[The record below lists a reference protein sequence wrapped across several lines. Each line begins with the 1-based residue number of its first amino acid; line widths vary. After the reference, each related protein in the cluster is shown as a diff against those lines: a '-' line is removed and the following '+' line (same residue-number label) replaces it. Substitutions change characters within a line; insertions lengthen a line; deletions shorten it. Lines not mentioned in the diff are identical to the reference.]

1 MKKKY
6 LLKFPS
12 RATNEKVIYNLVK
25 KHDIK
30 INILKAQINS
40 GEEGILLAEF
50 ESSLKNFNQ
59 AQVYLKDLGIDIQTI
74 IRQIHFKEEECI
86 HCGACTAVC
95 FAGSLR
101 LNDKSKELEV
111 DFEKCVGCEL
121 CVKACPLG
129 LFSFA

>member
-25 KHDIK
+25 KYDIN
-30 INILKAQINS
+30 INILKAQINP

-50 ESSLKNFNQ
+50 EVGSKNFNK
-59 AQVYLKDLGIDIQTI
+59 AQIYLKDLGIDIQTI
-74 IRQIHFKEEECI
+74 NRQIHFNEEDCI
-86 HCGACTAVC
+86 NCGACTAVC
-95 FAGSLR
+95 FAGALR
-101 LNDKSKELEV
+101 LNDKSKKLEA
-111 DFEKCVGCEL
+111 DFEKCIGCEL

-129 LFSFA
+129 LFSFD